1 MLGDSKKEIK
11 RLRRENKKLTKE
23 NENLRYDINL
33 YDRLLTALQNTIDE
47 FISWVSSMLNVAGNK
62 IAKKFEKD
70 NNIFI
75 NPMQQLITED
85 DELRKEL
92 EERYSR
98 EG

>member
-1 MLGDSKKEIK
+1 MK
-11 RLRRENKKLTKE
+11 KKLTKE

-33 YDRLLTALQNTIDE
+33 YNRLLTTLQNTIDKI
-47 FISWVSSMLNVAGNK
+47 ISWVSSMLNVTGNK

-85 DELRKEL
+85 EELRKEL